1 MDRRSALKL
10 IAGASVGMAAAPL
23 ASARTPSLDQP
34 PNFVPAD
41 ISPRRIIRQVV
52 GLRPFRPAGYVVR
65 AERFSRRKTLVH
77 HYGHGGAGVTMSWGT
92 AAQAERALLSAS
104 NERTVAVLGCGV
116 IGLTTALLLRRRGMD
131 VTIYAQ
137 ALPPHTTSNIAGAVW
152 GPSSLYRREAVDETF
167 AARFVDAAR
176 VSQRA
181 FQHFANDPRYGVYW
195 LRQYDFSLR
204 EPSGEREAQ
213 PLDHL
218 YPGLVRHTEPD
229 RWFGYPSV
237 TENHVLMIDP
247 DIYLRALMADFENA
261 GGRIVM
267 TRFETP
273 SDVARLS
280 ERVIVNCTGLGARD
294 LFGDEDLR
302 PMRGQLTMLLPQPEL
317 DYAYTAWEGGILYM
331 FPRRSSVVLGGTTD
345 LDEYST
351 EPSAAETA
359 RQIEGHARIAR
370 RLAGL
375 ERVGG

>member
-1 MDRRSALKL
+1 
-10 IAGASVGMAAAPL
+10 
-23 ASARTPSLDQP
+23 
-34 PNFVPAD
+34 
-41 ISPRRIIRQVV
+41 
-52 GLRPFRPAGYVVR
+52 
-65 AERFSRRKTLVH
+65 
-77 HYGHGGAGVTMSWGT
+77 
-92 AAQAERALLSAS
+92 
-104 NERTVAVLGCGV
+104 
-116 IGLTTALLLRRRGMD
+116 
-131 VTIYAQ
+131 
-137 ALPPHTTSNIAGAVW
+137 
-152 GPSSLYRREAVDETF
+152 
-167 AARFVDAAR
+167 
-176 VSQRA
+176 
-181 FQHFANDPRYGVYW
+181 
-195 LRQYDFSLR
+195 
-204 EPSGEREAQ
+204 
-213 PLDHL
+213 
-218 YPGLVRHTEPD
+218 VRHTEPD